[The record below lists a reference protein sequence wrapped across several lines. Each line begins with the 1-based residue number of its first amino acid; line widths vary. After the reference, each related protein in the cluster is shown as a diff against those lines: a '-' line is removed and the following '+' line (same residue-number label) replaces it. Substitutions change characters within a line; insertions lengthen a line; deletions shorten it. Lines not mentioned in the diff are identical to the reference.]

1 MATLTASFTAT
12 GAGQAISMKH
22 LEYMDYSVSGTFV
35 GTVQLQRSFTNG
47 STWEVVLSATGAVSN
62 NLKVENKSQGST
74 LYRWVCSAFTSGT
87 IVTTLSDNS
96 ATVLSTWKN
105 SEDRVVAQITE
116 AGISALSFSP
126 ISGAS
131 ASLFPDGTVS
141 APGLAFSADTNT
153 GFYRIGADQLG
164 VAAGGGEVIRVETSG
179 ARFGATGT
187 IIAGTERLTA
197 RLTDS
202 TGGAGSQTAGG
213 FEILSNGNTPV
224 TTAGTYSGLT
234 AFLTRT
240 TTADVTDTSA
250 TLSAFR
256 TGVVFNP
263 SVGTTY
269 TNADSVGVSGIRIG
283 GPANGGAGAL
293 AISNFNLA
301 YISTNSTNT
310 GTNKYGLRVGA
321 QTGATNNFAIQTNA
335 GVVSLGDALQLR
347 SVAAPSAVADTVQ
360 FVSEDLSAG
369 NTIPSIVC
377 EGTGVVGAGISDVT
391 VTTKVAVKVNGTV
404 YYLLAT
410 TVGT

>member
-12 GAGQAISMKH
+12 GAGQAISIKH

-47 STWEVVLSATGAVSN
+47 STWEVVLSATGAVSD

-105 SEDRVVAQITE
+105 SEDQVVAQITE

-131 ASLFPDGTVS
+131 ASLFPDGSAS

-153 GFYRIGADQLG
+153 GLYRVAADTLGFAIGGSERARMDSSGLKIGA
-164 VAAGGGEVIRVETSG
+164 SG
-179 ARFGATGT
+179 NVVFN
-187 IIAGTERLTA
+187 TERLSGTISGPGIVDNA
-197 RLTDS
+197 LSVGGSLIQNSDAAITTSIRQYGVFGRYRRTTTTSLTD
-202 TGGAGSQTAGG
+202 TNGHGAGSAVDVV
-213 FEILSNGNTPV
+213 F
-224 TTAGTYSGLT
+224 
-234 AFLTRT
+234 T
-240 TTADVTDTSA
+240 TTAA
-250 TLSAFR
+250 
-256 TGVVFNP
+256 
-263 SVGTTY
+263 TTY
-269 TNADSVGVSGIRIG
+269 TNTATEGISGFLVNGPLQTGSGTLAVTHFSGVQI
-283 GPANGGAGAL
+283 L
-293 AISNFNLA
+293 ASSLA
-301 YISTNSTNT
+301 T
-310 GTNKYGLRVGA
+310 GTNKYGIRIGG
-321 QTGATNNFAIQTNA
+321 QTGATNNYSLHTGSGIA
-335 GVVSLGDALQLR
+335 SLGDALQLR